1 MYVGVNAGLACLLIA
16 LEKHVIILHQF
27 QGQKRS
33 SRRRNICR
41 FLHSVFFFLESLCA
55 ASLLV
60 GQACSPAEP
69 YDGGLGQPCAP
80 A

>member
-41 FLHSVFFFLESLCA
+41 FLHSVYFFF
-55 ASLLV
+55 
-60 GQACSPAEP
+60 
-69 YDGGLGQPCAP
+69 
-80 A
+80 